1 MSPLR
6 KLHVPVA
13 LALAAIVAVPPAQA
27 LITFNESHDHIYV
40 TGTVSVA
47 SDSNIFSS
55 ADGEGD
61 YIVSSSV
68 SAEYT
73 RRAGWIGVNFN
84 AGVAA
89 SNYGK
94 FRSED
99 FMNPSLSMELTKKGG
114 RTPLS
119 FTLSANRASR
129 ADSAV
134 NVRTTSWNYNAGLNF
149 RYHIVG
155 TWDLSGG
162 LGYSSRVYTDETV
175 FANLATYSGNI
186 DLYHVLSTER
196 DMVMGYRYRY
206 SETSRD
212 THSTDHGINGG
223 LNGKI
228 IRGVTGSMRLGYQQ
242 RTSGGVG
249 VTGDNKYDSWTA
261 SGSTSYAFNKKS
273 NVGLSISKDF
283 STTADDTSVDTL
295 SAGAE
300 FQYAFTSRFSSNAS
314 ASWMH
319 SQFLGEGGRVEL
331 DPGPPVV
338 LGRNREDTSVALGW
352 GLNWAR
358 TEHLRL
364 SFSYTWSKNWSTLSF
379 ADFVR
384 SSYSLTLSSRW

>member
-1 MSPLR
+1 MSFLR
-6 KLHVPVA
+6 KFHAPLA

-27 LITFNESHDHIYV
+27 LITFNDSHDHIYV
-40 TGTVSVA
+40 TGSVSVA

-84 AGVAA
+84 ASVAA

-94 FRSED
+94 FKSED
-99 FMNPSLSMELTKKGG
+99 FLNPALALELNKKGG
-114 RTPLS
+114 RTPLT
-119 FTLSANRASR
+119 FTLNATRASR

-155 TWDLSGG
+155 TWDLAGN
-162 LGYSSRVYTDETV
+162 LGYGSRIYSDEEL
-175 FANLATYSGNI
+175 FANLATYSGSV

-196 DMVMGYRYRY
+196 DMVVGYRYRL
-206 SETSRD
+206 SETSRN
-212 THSTDHGINGG
+212 TNSSDHGVSAG

-228 IRGVTGSMRLGYQQ
+228 IRGVTGSMRVGYQQ
-242 RTSGGVG
+242 RSTSGPG
-249 VTGDNKYDSWTA
+249 VTGDTTFDSWTA
-261 SGSTSYAFNKKS
+261 SGSTSYAFSKKAS
-273 NVGLSISKDF
+273 LGLSIAKDF
-283 STTADDTSVDTL
+283 STTAADASVDTL
-295 SAGAE
+295 SSGAE
-300 FQYAFTSRFSSNAS
+300 LQYAFTSRFSANAS
-314 ASWMH
+314 ASWVY
-319 SQFLGEGGRVEL
+319 SQFLGDGGRIVL
-331 DPGPPVV
+331 DPGPPAI
-338 LGRNREDTSVALGW
+338 LGRNREDTSVAFGW

-364 SFSYTWSKNWSTLSF
+364 SFAYTWSKNWSTLSF

-384 SSYSLTLSSRW
+384 SSYSLTLTSRW